1 MTPLDA
7 ALAAPTADEA
17 AEIRQAV
24 AEASAAGGGF
34 VAVHLAST
42 GRLFTCVVVADE
54 LAHWSLEPVAD
65 EADAQATAASHAA
78 DMVAGVQRLMAVLDG
93 VPGAEVH

>member
-1 MTPLDA
+1 MNALDA
-7 ALAAPTADEA
+7 ALSAPTDEEF

-34 VAVHLAST
+34 LAVHMAST
-42 GRLFTCVVVADE
+42 GCLFTCVMVADD

-65 EADAQATAASHAA
+65 EADAQATAESHAA
-78 DMVAGVQRLMAVLDG
+78 DMVAGVQRLMAAIDG
-93 VPGAEVH
+93 VPGEVH